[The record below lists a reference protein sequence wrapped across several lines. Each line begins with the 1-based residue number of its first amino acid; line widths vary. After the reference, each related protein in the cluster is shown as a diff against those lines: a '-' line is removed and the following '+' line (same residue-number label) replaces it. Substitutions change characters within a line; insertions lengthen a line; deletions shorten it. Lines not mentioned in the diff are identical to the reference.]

1 MAPETLLSRGTGKG
15 ADLWAL
21 GVVAYEI
28 LGGVTPF
35 YASNPLDIYENILS
49 HEKVD
54 DIVFPEDDVYA
65 NFGDPSVAFIKRFLH
80 PKKTRR
86 LGMAARGVEEII
98 AHPFFEGMDV
108 EAIRRGDMSPPFL
121 TQPKK
126 IVTENVPQ
134 YFSTSSQTRRTRHS
148 TSSVGS
154 ISEAACWES
163 ILDAPED
170 HSSWNPDF

>member
-1 MAPETLLSRGTGKG
+1 
-15 ADLWAL
+15 
-21 GVVAYEI
+21 
-28 LGGVTPF
+28 
-35 YASNPLDIYENILS
+35 
-49 HEKVD
+49 
-54 DIVFPEDDVYA
+54 
-65 NFGDPSVAFIKRFLH
+65 
-80 PKKTRR
+80 
-86 LGMAARGVEEII
+86 MAARGVEEII